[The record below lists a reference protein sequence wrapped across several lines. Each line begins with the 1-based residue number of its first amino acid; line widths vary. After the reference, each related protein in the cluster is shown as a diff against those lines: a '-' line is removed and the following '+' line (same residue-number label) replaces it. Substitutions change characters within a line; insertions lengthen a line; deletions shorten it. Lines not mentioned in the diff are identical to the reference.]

1 MGIGK
6 QSMEGIKSG
15 PVVALAFALAVCTG
29 PAAWADPPGGF
40 EKGKGHERDAGPR
53 ENDRRS
59 NEEHGARESHFQDRD
74 HVAVREYFEEAQ
86 RGGRCPP
93 GLAKKHD
100 GCMPPGQ
107 AKRWHVGERLPRDV
121 VFYDLPP
128 SLVVRLTPPPM
139 GYRYVRVDSDIV
151 MLAVGT
157 GLVAEAIE
165 DLGRR

>member
-1 MGIGK
+1 M
-6 QSMEGIKSG
+6 
-15 PVVALAFALAVCTG
+15 
-29 PAAWADPPGGF
+29 
-40 EKGKGHERDAGPR
+40 
-53 ENDRRS
+53 
-59 NEEHGARESHFQDRD
+59 
-74 HVAVREYFEEAQ
+74 AVREYFDEDQ
-86 RGGRCPP
+86 RGGGCPP